1 MQLHE
6 ASEGSNESLKKS
18 MEELR
23 DIKNELH
30 TKCDQFDKLNI
41 EHDTLKAGSEQ
52 QKTAILNKDVSCCI
66 KNN

>member
-30 TKCDQFDKLNI
+30 TKCDQFDKLNG
-41 EHDTLKAGSEQ
+41 EHDALKADSEQ
-52 QKTAILNKDVSCCI
+52 QKTAILNKDVGCLL
-66 KNN
+66 